1 MVPQVW
7 IPPAGRTKVARAR
20 FLPRGSAGYRRRGSS
35 FSRTA
40 FLGPTGGQRSG
51 NERQEQLVVAG
62 DGVAV
67 RLRAALDATGSG
79 GTLHYILQRTVV
91 LNKVEVRRGNGAWW
105 NAKIAHDGNGFEK
118 NLRQQDG
125 GAPIEINAAGMHLL
139 HKRAEQTKV
148 AMSGIAKRCAVGCWM
163 HVRDVRAD
171 GQMNRHG
178 NAVFVRRREDAA
190 IRVLRFDD
198 AARKKLPGGFAVADA
213 NAVRELGDF
222 VEIFSG
228 FFGHAEL
235 AFAEAGCHVF
245 GRVSGERD
253 FEVVDQ
259 RRTVHGDSADEAAL
273 HQVDQHGTKADFDD
287 VSPNSPENCFALFA
301 RNVHRAE
308 KLAEIFR
315 CKNSWK

>member
-118 NLRQQDG
+118 NLGQQDG
-125 GAPIEINAAGMHLL
+125 GAPIEIDAAGMHLL
-139 HKRAEQTKV
+139 HKRAEQSKV
-148 AMSGIAKRCAVGCWM
+148 VMSGIAKRCAVGGGM

-171 GQMNRHG
+171 GEMNCHG
-178 NAVFVRRREDAA
+178 NAVFVRGDQYAG
-190 IRVLRFDD
+190 IGMFNFDD
-198 AARKKLPGGFAVADA
+198 AAGEKLSAGFAVTNA
-213 NAVRELGDF
+213 NAMRELGDF
-222 VEIFSG
+222 VEILPC
-228 FFGHAEL
+228 FFGHA
-235 AFAEAGCHVF
+235 
-245 GRVSGERD
+245 
-253 FEVVDQ
+253 
-259 RRTVHGDSADEAAL
+259 
-273 HQVDQHGTKADFDD
+273 
-287 VSPNSPENCFALFA
+287 
-301 RNVHRAE
+301 
-308 KLAEIFR
+308 
-315 CKNSWK
+315 